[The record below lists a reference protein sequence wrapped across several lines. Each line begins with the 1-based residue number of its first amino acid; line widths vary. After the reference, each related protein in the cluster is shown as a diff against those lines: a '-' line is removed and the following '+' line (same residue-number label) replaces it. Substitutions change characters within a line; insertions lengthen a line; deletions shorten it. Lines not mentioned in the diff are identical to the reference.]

1 MSETSLHTIVSKF
14 DFKRRLRITRPTEFQ
29 HVFAKPVKTGSAAFT
44 VLAIGNTL
52 QHPRLGLAIAKKH
65 LRRAVD
71 RNRIKR
77 QIRESFRLH
86 QHILPGID
94 VVVLANAQTNKK
106 NNTELA
112 IALKNHWQKLVKQC
126 TKFS

>member
-1 MSETSLHTIVSKF
+1 MGKF
-14 DFKRRLRITRPTEFQ
+14 DFKRRLKITRPTEFQ
-29 HVFAKPVKTGSAAFT
+29 RVFARPVKTGSAAFT
-44 VLAIGNTL
+44 VLAISNGL
-52 QHPRLGLAIAKKH
+52 QYPRLGLAIAKKH

-86 QHILPGID
+86 QAILPAVD
-94 VVVLANAQTNKK
+94 VVVLAKPQTKKK

-112 IALKNHWQKLVKQC
+112 VALKNHWYKLVKQC
-126 TKFS
+126 AKFS